1 MNMHNIVN
9 GFYENVE
16 ERRLHMKQELS
27 ADIQNENTAPVIA
40 QKLYEVLCSY
50 QESLPD
56 EDDMVL
62 AVAHFGE
69 TVNIIV
75 NKVGYIGYNLIVF
88 YGEDSYGK
96 PQKLIQHINQL
107 DFLLSAQPK
116 EIPEAPRRQIGFQ
129 TESETE

>member
-1 MNMHNIVN
+1 MDMHNIVN

-40 QKLYEVLCSY
+40 QKLYEALCSY

-96 PQKLIQHINQL
+96 PQKLIQYKSVGFSL
-107 DFLLSAQPK
+107 KRAAKGDSRSPK
-116 EIPEAPRRQIGFQ
+116 TANWF
-129 TESETE
+129 SN

>member
-1 MNMHNIVN
+1 MDMHNIVN
-9 GFYENVE
+9 GFYENIE

-40 QKLYEVLCSY
+40 QKLYEALCSY
-50 QESLPD
+50 QESLAD